1 MKYMVIIGLLN
12 ESKLSSMLSKHKEI
26 MKERSTTQLTGLIET
41 SLNNNSKWK
50 NKKLNHHLKRNR
62 RRLFSNLNRI
72 R

>member
-1 MKYMVIIGLLN
+1 
-12 ESKLSSMLSKHKEI
+12 MLSKYKEI
-26 MKERSTTQLTGLIET
+26 MKEKSTTQLTGLIET